1 VSLVHE
7 PLCLRASE
15 SSDVPD
21 EVVCEATTQSVLPS
35 VSPLADHAPAEAVAE
50 SRTTCYPQ
58 DAEAPPLVLGQ
69 PRTTVYRQA
78 VRWNRGGYD
87 TLN

>member
-1 VSLVHE
+1 MFKRRKTHGDDHRQE
-7 PLCLRASE
+7 PA
-15 SSDVPD
+15 P
-21 EVVCEATTQSVLPS
+21 PS
-35 VSPLADHAPAEAVAE
+35 TLEEIDA
-50 SRTTCYPQ
+50 RTTCYPQ
-58 DAEAPPLVLGQ
+58 DAEAPPPVIGQ

>member
-1 VSLVHE
+1 MFK
-7 PLCLRASE
+7 RKK
-15 SSDVPD
+15 SDATPPPTP
-21 EVVCEATTQSVLPS
+21 EA
-35 VSPLADHAPAEAVAE
+35 DEAVAE
-50 SRTTCYPQ
+50 ARTTCYPN
-58 DAEAPPLVLGQ
+58 DAEGPPPVLGQ

>member
-1 VSLVHE
+1 MFNKRKKTEHTA
-7 PLCLRASE
+7 PPTA
-15 SSDVPD
+15 
-21 EVVCEATTQSVLPS
+21 EVLET
-35 VSPLADHAPAEAVAE
+35 VAE
-50 SRTTCYPQ
+50 QRTTCYPQ
-58 DAEAPPLVLGQ
+58 DAEAPPPVLGQ

>member
-1 VSLVHE
+1 MFKRKKTHVDEHE
-7 PLCLRASE
+7 ALL
-15 SSDVPD
+15 
-21 EVVCEATTQSVLPS
+21 EAAAALP
-35 VSPLADHAPAEAVAE
+35 APAETVQDE
-50 SRTTCYPQ
+50 RTTCYPQ
-58 DAEAPPLVLGQ
+58 DGDAPPASAGQ

>member
-1 VSLVHE
+1 VIKRKRTE
-7 PLCLRASE
+7 PTKPLPGPQPRATASA
-15 SSDVPD
+15 PD
-21 EVVCEATTQSVLPS
+21 RPAMPVAAEPAG
-35 VSPLADHAPAEAVAE
+35 AEAE
-50 SRTTCYPQ
+50 PRTTCYPQ
-58 DAEAPPLVLGQ
+58 DSEAPPAVLGQ